1 MTVKLGEYS
10 FKFRSEYFEVIVTCT
25 FLRLRWRYCGN
36 RVLTVMFFFFFL
48 LQNVFDLFFFT
59 YWIAL
64 CVLLRFIITV
74 NVIKVFKWL
83 IWEKENMNLKC
94 SFLSEFE

>member
-10 FKFRSEYFEVIVTCT
+10 FKFSSEHFEVIVTCT

-48 LQNVFDLFFFT
+48 LQNVFDLFFF
-59 YWIAL
+59 Y
-64 CVLLRFIITV
+64 LLNRIMCFIKIYG
-74 NVIKVFKWL
+74 N
-83 IWEKENMNLKC
+83 C
-94 SFLSEFE
+94 